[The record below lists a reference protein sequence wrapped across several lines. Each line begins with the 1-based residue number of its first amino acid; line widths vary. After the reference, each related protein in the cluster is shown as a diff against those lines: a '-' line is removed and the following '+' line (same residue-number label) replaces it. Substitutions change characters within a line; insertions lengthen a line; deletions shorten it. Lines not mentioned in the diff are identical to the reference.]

1 MAEAIRSLLRS
12 SSSRHR
18 PWQLSAAIA
27 VGVLCGLLPKLSFAF
42 CLIAALCFL
51 LPIHIPLSALVCVL
65 CSLAANSLAPI
76 AGRLGIWSLTNP
88 LLSEFWLALD
98 ALPLV
103 PWLGL
108 HNSVVNG
115 SLLIGV
121 SLWLPVFYLSK
132 PIGRWLAPCPSF
144 CNLTRADLD
153 FALELK
159 PFVASLHH
167 GPVGTSDPVRIEL
180 PKRHMEESQPA
191 DPMEPIAQDDPHL
204 HENKIYREL
213 ESLLEN
219 CSPDQAKPMSVE
231 QVVERASKIAQYVDQ
246 LLTASEP
253 ETANTISASQ
263 YFRADGPREHTA
275 PTAARFATHATTAT
289 NTSHA
294 TNTIAATNNAPAV
307 PSSVVSHGYLVGDS
321 ETRRRYDHDS
331 PSVAAS
337 TKSSVSLER
346 PPVGAERQQEAL
358 RYLLHHL
365 KAFKEKV

>member
-18 PWQLSAAIA
+18 PWQLAAAIA

-51 LPIHIPLSALVCVL
+51 LPIHIPLGALVCVL

-98 ALPLV
+98 ALPFV

-115 SLLIGV
+115 SLLIGI
-121 SLWLPVFYLSK
+121 SLLLPVFYLTQ
-132 PIGRWLAPCPSF
+132 PIGRWLTPCPSF
-144 CNLTRADLD
+144 CNLPRADVD

-159 PFVASLHH
+159 PSVASLQQ
-167 GPVGTSDPVRIEL
+167 GPVGRLDPVRIEL
-180 PKRHMEESQPA
+180 PTRHMEESQTV
-191 DPMEPIAQDDPHL
+191 DLTEPITQEDQHQ
-204 HENKIYREL
+204 HESKIYLEL
-213 ESLLEN
+213 ETLLEN
-219 CSPDQAKPMSVE
+219 CTSDQAKPVAVE
-231 QVVERASKIAQYVDQ
+231 QVVERASKIAEYVDQ

-253 ETANTISASQ
+253 ETAITESPSQ
-263 YFRADGPREHTA
+263 FLRPGSSREHTA
-275 PTAARFATHATTAT
+275 PTAARFATNTLTTT
-289 NTSHA
+289 NTSDA
-294 TNTIAATNNAPAV
+294 TSTMANTNNAPAV
-307 PSSVVSHGYLVGDS
+307 SSSLASQGYLSGGS
-321 ETRRRYDHDS
+321 ESLRRFDHNS
-331 PSVAAS
+331 PSLVAS